1 MAKIKVH
8 ELAKQIGADRKAVVD
23 YLHTKGY
30 DTMTAVSAVPDNEVD
45 NIRSR
50 FGGSSQAVSADGP
63 AAAAASG
70 TNENKDNGQADA
82 APKKK
87 GIVRVFRSQNAS
99 AQTPG
104 RKKRRSR
111 AQKEGYSACF
121 PLTER
126 EHADFGQEKAGD
138 SGSTGGGGNGCTGS
152 SEE

>member
-70 TNENKDNGQADA
+70 TNENQDKGQAEA

-87 GIVRVFRSQNAS
+87 GIVRA
-99 AQTPG
+99 
-104 RKKRRSR
+104 
-111 AQKEGYSACF
+111 
-121 PLTER
+121 
-126 EHADFGQEKAGD
+126 ADEPWQPMHFIR
-138 SGSTGGGGNGCTGS
+138 
-152 SEE
+152 

>member
-70 TNENKDNGQADA
+70 TNENQDKGQAEA

-104 RKKRRSR
+104 RKKPKLHMAKQTPHFRKPHL
-111 AQKEGYSACF
+111 QKP
-121 PLTER
+121 PL
-126 EHADFGQEKAGD
+126 
-138 SGSTGGGGNGCTGS
+138 
-152 SEE
+152 